1 MPANLTPEYR
11 ENERKFREAK
21 DPEEKLRYLELM
33 LATIPKHKGT
43 DRMQGDIKRRISQTK
58 AALEKKSGL
67 KRHNPFKVEREGI
80 GQLAIVGAANVGK
93 SALVGK
99 LTNARTV
106 VADYAFTTTKPVPG
120 MMPFENVQ
128 IQIVDLPP
136 VSEEFTEP
144 AMVGMI
150 RNTDGV
156 ILVFDLASEDP
167 SAQIEGVR
175 EILLRYKAELSPRP
189 GEKYTLDGMA
199 HLKALFVGNKLE
211 SPQAEQNLK
220 IITDLYG
227 ADFPVF
233 GVSAERGFGLEEVRR
248 AAFDMLDVIRAY
260 TKSPGKKE
268 PDFDEPVVL
277 KRGATVLDFAAS
289 IHKDFAKSLKFARI
303 WSKDPEKFEGQKVNR
318 EEVLYEGDI
327 IEMHL

>member
-11 ENERKFREAK
+11 ENERKFREAR

-43 DRMQGDIKRRISQTK
+43 DHMQGDIKRRISQTK

-67 KRHNPFKVEREGI
+67 RRHNPFKVEREGI
-80 GQLAIVGAANVGK
+80 GQFAVVGAPNVGK

-106 VADYAFTTTKPVPG
+106 VANYAFTTTKPVPG

-144 AMVGMI
+144 GMVGMI

-156 ILVFDLASEDP
+156 ILVFDLTSEDP
-167 SAQIEGVR
+167 AAQIENVR
-175 EILLRYKAELSPRP
+175 STLLQYKAELCPHP
-189 GEKYTLDGMA
+189 EEKYTLDGLA
-199 HLKALFVGNKLE
+199 HLRAFFVGNKLE
-211 SPQAEQNLK
+211 TAAAEQNLK
-220 IITDLYG
+220 LITDLYG
-227 ADFPVF
+227 ADFSVF
-233 GVSAERGFGLEEVRR
+233 GVSAERGFGLEEIRR
-248 AAFDMLDVIRAY
+248 AAFEMLDVIRAY
-260 TKSPGKKE
+260 TKSPGKK

-303 WSKDPEKFEGQKVNR
+303 WSTDPSKFEGQKINR
-318 EEVLYEGDI
+318 DDVLYDGDV
-327 IEMHL
+327 IELHL

>member
-43 DRMQGDIKRRISQTK
+43 DHMQGDIKRRISQTK

-67 KRHNPFKVEREGI
+67 KRHNPYKVEREGV
-80 GQLAIVGAANVGK
+80 GQFAVVGAANVGK

-99 LTNARTV
+99 LTNAKTTV
-106 VADYAFTTTKPVPG
+106 AAYAFSTTKPVPG
-120 MMPFENVQ
+120 MMAFENVQ

-156 ILVFDLASEDP
+156 ILVCDLTSDDP
-167 SAQIEGVR
+167 VAQIEGVR
-175 EILLRYKAELSPRP
+175 EILLRYKAELCPRP
-189 GEKYTLDGMA
+189 EEKYTLDGIA
-199 HLKALFVGNKLE
+199 HLEPIIIGNKLE
-211 SPQAEQNLK
+211 SPAAEQNLK
-220 IITDLYG
+220 VVSDLYG
-227 ADFPVF
+227 ADFRVF
-233 GVSAERGFGLEEVRR
+233 GVSVERGIGLEEVRR
-248 AAFDMLDVIRAY
+248 AAFEMLDMIRAY
-260 TKSPGKKE
+260 TKSPGKK

-277 KRGATVLDFAAS
+277 KRGATVIDFAAT

-318 EEVLYEGDI
+318 DEVLYDGDI
-327 IEMHL
+327 IELHL

>member
-43 DRMQGDIKRRISQTK
+43 DHMQGDIKRRISQTK

-67 KRHNPFKVEREGI
+67 KRFNPFKVEREGI
-80 GQLAIVGAANVGK
+80 GQYAVVGAVNVGK

-99 LTNARTV
+99 LTNARTT
-106 VADYAFTTTKPVPG
+106 VADYAYATTKPVPG
-120 MMPFENVQ
+120 MMSFENVQ

-156 ILVFDLASEDP
+156 ILVCDLTSPDP
-167 SAQIEGVR
+167 AAQIEGVR
-175 EILLRYKAELSPRP
+175 EILLKYKAELCPRP
-189 GEKYTLDGMA
+189 EEKYTLDGFA
-199 HLKALFVGNKLE
+199 HLQALLVGNKLE
-211 SPQAEQNLK
+211 TAAAEQNLK
-220 IITDLYG
+220 AVTDLYR
-227 ADFPVF
+227 ADFPVI
-233 GVSAERGFGLEEVRR
+233 GVSVERGVGLEEVRR
-248 AAFDMLDVIRAY
+248 TAFEMLDVIRAY
-260 TKSPGKKE
+260 TKSPGKK

-277 KRGATVLDFAAS
+277 KRGATVIDFAAT

-303 WSKDPEKFEGQKVNR
+303 WSTDPDKFEGQKVNR
-318 EEVLYEGDI
+318 EDVLYDGDV
-327 IEMHL
+327 IELHL

>member
-11 ENERKFREAK
+11 ENERKFREAR

-43 DRMQGDIKRRISQTK
+43 DHMQGDIKRRISQTK

-80 GQLAIVGAANVGK
+80 GQFAVVGAPNVGK

-99 LTNARTV
+99 LTNARTAV
-106 VADYAFTTTKPVPG
+106 GDYAFTTTKPIPG
-120 MMPFENVQ
+120 MMHFENVQ

-144 AMVGMI
+144 GMVGMI

-156 ILVFDLASEDP
+156 ILVFDLTSADP
-167 SAQIEGVR
+167 TGQIESVR
-175 EILLRYKAELSPRP
+175 ETLLKYKAELCPRP
-189 GEKYTLDGMA
+189 EEKYTLDGLA
-199 HLKALFVGNKLE
+199 HLRAFFVGNKLE
-211 SPQAEQNLK
+211 NAAAEQNLK
-220 IITDLYG
+220 IVTELYG
-227 ADFPVF
+227 GEFSVF
-233 GVSAERGFGLEEVRR
+233 GVSAERGFGLEEIRR
-248 AAFDMLDVIRAY
+248 TAFEMLDVIRAY
-260 TKSPGKKE
+260 TKSRGKK

-303 WSKDPEKFEGQKVNR
+303 WSKDPNKFEGQKVNR
-318 EEVLYEGDI
+318 DDVLYDGDV
-327 IEMHL
+327 IELHI

>member
-11 ENERKFREAK
+11 ENERKFREAR

-43 DRMQGDIKRRISQTK
+43 DHMQGDIKRRISQTK

-67 KRHNPFKVEREGI
+67 KRYNPFKVEREGI

-99 LTNARTV
+99 LTNAKTTIG
-106 VADYAFTTTKPVPG
+106 DYAFTTTKPVPG

-136 VSEEFTEP
+136 VSDEFTEP

-156 ILVFDLASEDP
+156 ILVFDLASADP
-167 SAQIEGVR
+167 VEQIEEVRGV
-175 EILLRYKAELSPRP
+175 LLKYKAELCRLPE
-189 GEKYTLDGMA
+189 EKYTLDGMA
-199 HLKALFVGNKLE
+199 HLRAFFVGNKLE
-211 SPQAEQNLK
+211 SAVAEENLK
-220 IITDLYG
+220 TITELYG

-233 GVSAERGFGLEEVRR
+233 GVSAERGFGLEDIRR
-248 AAFDMLDVIRAY
+248 AGFEMLDVIRAY
-260 TKSPGKKE
+260 TKSPGKK
-268 PDFDEPVVL
+268 PDFNEPVVL

-303 WSKDPEKFEGQKVNR
+303 WSADPNKFEGQKVNR
-318 EEVLYEGDI
+318 DDVLFDGDV
-327 IEMHL
+327 IELHI

>member
-11 ENERKFREAK
+11 ENERKFREAR

-43 DRMQGDIKRRISQTK
+43 DHMQGDIKRRISQTR

-80 GQLAIVGAANVGK
+80 GQFAVVGAANVGK
-93 SALVGK
+93 SAIVGK
-99 LTNARTV
+99 LTNAKTT

-156 ILVFDLASEDP
+156 ILVFDLTSADP
-167 SAQIEGVR
+167 AAQIEGVR
-175 EILLRYKAELSPRP
+175 GLLLKYKAKLCCSAEER
-189 GEKYTLDGMA
+189 YTLDGIA
-199 HLKALFVGNKLE
+199 HLKAFFVGNKLE
-211 SPQAEQNLK
+211 SAAAEENLK

-227 ADFPVF
+227 ADFSVF
-233 GVSAERGFGLEEVRR
+233 GVSAEREFGLDEIRR
-248 AAFDMLDVIRAY
+248 TAFEMLDVIRVY
-260 TKSPGKKE
+260 TKSPGKK

-277 KRGATVLDFAAS
+277 KRGATVIDFGAS

-303 WSKDPEKFEGQKVNR
+303 WSKDPTKFEGQKVNR
-318 EEVLYEGDI
+318 DEVLFDGDVLELHI
-327 IEMHL
+327 

>member
-43 DRMQGDIKRRISQTK
+43 DHMQGDIKRRISQTK

-80 GQLAIVGAANVGK
+80 GQFAVVGAANVGK

-99 LTNARTV
+99 LTNAKTT

-156 ILVFDLASEDP
+156 ILVCRPYVA
-167 SAQIEGVR
+167 
-175 EILLRYKAELSPRP
+175 RP
-189 GEKYTLDGMA
+189 GGPDRGRQRDTPQIQGRAVPPPRGEVHA
-199 HLKALFVGNKLE
+199 RRRRPPQAFFVGNKLE
-211 SPQAEQNLK
+211 TAAAEENLK
-220 IITDLYG
+220 TVTDLYG
-227 ADFPVF
+227 ADFPVI
-233 GVSAERGFGLEEVRR
+233 GVSVERGFGLEEVRR
-248 AAFDMLDVIRAY
+248 AAFEMLDVIRAY
-260 TKSPGKKE
+260 TKSPGKK

-277 KRGATVLDFAAS
+277 KRGATVIDFAAS

-303 WSKDPEKFEGQKVNR
+303 WSKDPDKFEGQKVNR
-318 EEVLYEGDI
+318 DDVLYDGDI
-327 IEMHL
+327 IELHL

>member
-43 DRMQGDIKRRISQTK
+43 DHMQGDIKRRISQTK

-67 KRHNPFKVEREGI
+67 KRHNPYKVDREGI
-80 GQLAIVGAANVGK
+80 GQFAVVGAANVGK
-93 SALVGK
+93 SALVGS
-99 LTNARTV
+99 LTNAKTT
-106 VADYAFTTTKPVPG
+106 VADYAFTTTKPIPG

-156 ILVFDLASEDP
+156 ILVFDLNAAEP
-167 SAQIEGVR
+167 AAQIEGVR
-175 EILLRYKAELSPRP
+175 GLLLKYKAELCPNP
-189 GEKYTLDGMA
+189 EEKYTLDGMA
-199 HLKALFVGNKLE
+199 HLRAFFVGNKLE
-211 SPQAEQNLK
+211 SAAAEENLK
-220 IITDLYG
+220 VITDLYR
-227 ADFPVF
+227 ADFPVY
-233 GVSAERGFGLEEVRR
+233 GVSAERGFGLEDVRR
-248 AAFDMLDVIRAY
+248 AAFEILDVIRAY
-260 TKSPGKKE
+260 TKTPGKK
-268 PDFDEPVVL
+268 PDFGAPVVL

-303 WSKDPEKFEGQKVNR
+303 WSKDPAKFEGQKVNR
-318 EEVLYEGDI
+318 DDVLFDGDI
-327 IEMHL
+327 IELHI

>member
-58 AALEKKSGL
+58 AVLEKKSGL

-80 GQLAIVGAANVGK
+80 GQLAVVGAVNVGK

-99 LTNARTV
+99 LTNAKTT
-106 VADYAFTTTKPVPG
+106 VADYAFATTKPVPG
-120 MMPFENVQ
+120 MMAFENVQ

-136 VSEEFTEP
+136 VSEEFIEP

-156 ILVFDLASEDP
+156 ILVFDLTSADP
-167 SAQIEGVR
+167 TAEIEGVR
-175 EILLRYKAELSPRP
+175 EILFRHKAELCPRP
-189 GEKYTLDGMA
+189 EEKYTLDGIA
-199 HLKALFVGNKLE
+199 HLNAFFVGNKLE
-211 SPQAEQNLK
+211 SEAAEQNLK
-220 IITDLYG
+220 IIEDLYG
-227 ADFPVF
+227 ADFPIF
-233 GVSAERGFGLEEVRR
+233 GVSAEREFGLDDIRR
-248 AAFDMLDVIRAY
+248 TAFEMLDVIRAY
-260 TKSPGKKE
+260 TKSPGKK

-289 IHKDFAKSLKFARI
+289 IHKDFARSLKFARI

-318 EEVLYEGDI
+318 DDVLYDGDV
-327 IEMHL
+327 IELHI